1 MMQNIRNGEP
11 VVFNHNCPVG
21 RKGVTMN
28 QDEYGSFLEE
38 MVFQCFAFANIELT
52 RLPKA
57 NASKRITFIL
67 YQQKVINFLA
77 SLTRSI
83 NLARLAARSSLLIYS
98 TRSALSTKRSA
109 SSPVRMG
116 VSFIILAIAVTY
128 NLGRV
133 SGGTFTLPSHGTVLD
148 SLPSHGSSYL
158 TLLLIVTIMFV

>member
-1 MMQNIRNGEP
+1 MMQNIRNGKP

-83 NLARLAARSSLLIYS
+83 NLARLAARSYLLIYS

-128 NLGRV
+128 NM
-133 SGGTFTLPSHGTVLD
+133 VLQC
-148 SLPSHGSSYL
+148 
-158 TLLLIVTIMFV
+158 